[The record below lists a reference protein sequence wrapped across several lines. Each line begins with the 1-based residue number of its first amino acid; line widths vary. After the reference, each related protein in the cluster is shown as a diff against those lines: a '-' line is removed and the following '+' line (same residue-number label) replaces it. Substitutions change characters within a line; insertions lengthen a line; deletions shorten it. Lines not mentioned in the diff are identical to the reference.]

1 MNTLL
6 TIILSA
12 LGIIATI
19 VVTWYFTKN
28 QTKNKE
34 ITHFSISSYDIGK
47 GLSDMF
53 PEFQLQYNGNNIE
66 GDVRVLKGGF
76 INTGNK
82 DISELDEKPLQL
94 ILPDGCRIKAGKV
107 SDVSEGFEVK
117 PTIGDSKIDFKISEG
132 VLKTKEFFEYT
143 AIIESPKEIQ
153 SLRDELK
160 IGPRRENLDYK
171 YIFLGRDERSFF
183 KWPAVRLFIIVI
195 ALFFFVTT
203 AILFSIP
210 RPLQHRIIDK
220 NTNKEVS
227 IYVNRDSVIYL
238 VEGNQELN
246 LFSNQTITKEQ
257 LNNNYVLFP
266 RISYSSGRSALH
278 FWIVGIFTLLLFICY
293 ALFVGYMLFWQKKQR
308 IIKIIQKDE
317 QHD

>member
-1 MNTLL
+1 M
-6 TIILSA
+6 
-12 LGIIATI
+12 
-19 VVTWYFTKN
+19 
-28 QTKNKE
+28 
-34 ITHFSISSYDIGK
+34 
-47 GLSDMF
+47 
-53 PEFQLQYNGNNIE
+53 
-66 GDVRVLKGGF
+66 LKGGF